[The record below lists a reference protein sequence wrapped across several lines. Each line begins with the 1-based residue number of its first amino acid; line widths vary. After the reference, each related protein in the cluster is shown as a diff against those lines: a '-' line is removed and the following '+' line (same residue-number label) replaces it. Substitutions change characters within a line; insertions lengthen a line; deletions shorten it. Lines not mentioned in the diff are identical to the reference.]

1 VIAEA
6 TLRGYLLEETLAWL
20 LRESAYELLT
30 GDDMDPELEGH
41 GAELKVRGRGAAHQV
56 DVLGQFAFTPAFS
69 LPVRLFLEAKFVAG
83 ACGLG
88 VIRNAFG
95 VSQDVNQN
103 YIADPENPHPRR
115 RFQYCYALFST
126 SGFTKPAQEFALAH
140 QISLVDLSGG
150 SFANL
155 RGAVSTTAH
164 NLRAMTQCR
173 LAYFDHAAVLVRT
186 GLARRIVAGP
196 SCRMFLSPGFLMR

>member
-1 VIAEA
+1 MAGVVEVLGRLRRSEGWRFQFSNRSLCGGRLVFAITLTRAAATLGDVIAEA

-30 GDDMDPELEGH
+30 GHDVDPELEGH

-69 LPVRLFLEAKFVAG
+69 LPVRLFLEAKFLSD

-95 VSQDVNQN
+95 VIQDVNQN
-103 YIADPENPHPRR
+103 YIADAGNFHPRR

-126 SGFTKPAQEFALAH
+126 SGFTKVAQEFALAH
-140 QISLVDLSGG
+140 
-150 SFANL
+150 
-155 RGAVSTTAH
+155 
-164 NLRAMTQCR
+164 
-173 LAYFDHAAVLVRT
+173 
-186 GLARRIVAGP
+186 
-196 SCRMFLSPGFLMR
+196 